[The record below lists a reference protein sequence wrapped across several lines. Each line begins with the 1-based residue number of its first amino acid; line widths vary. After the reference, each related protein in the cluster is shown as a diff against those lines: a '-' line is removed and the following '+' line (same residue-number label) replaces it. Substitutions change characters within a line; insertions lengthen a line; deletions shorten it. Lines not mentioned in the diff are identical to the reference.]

1 MKLSSVYSSL
11 LAATLST
18 LGVATILID
27 PISSTVLVNDT
38 LDITWSADQDYNLE
52 LHFIQQGQGNV
63 AWTSIQTIFSDRE
76 EARGNSSYNWTV
88 PSVAPSG
95 AYALWLSGQ
104 GIPNDRSGYAN
115 ITNWFKV
122 EGGHEEASSG
132 HEEGSSAHA
141 MSTGQ
146 IAGVV
151 VGIAMVVTLI
161 AAAVLVL
168 RRRAPR
174 KAPRV
179 TLVEAHPR
187 ESFDSIM
194 DEKAEAKLAMRQVDV

>member
-1 MKLSSVYSSL
+1 MLLKLMTYYHSS
-11 LAATLST
+11 
-18 LGVATILID
+18 
-27 PISSTVLVNDT
+27 
-38 LDITWSADQDYNLE
+38 
-52 LHFIQQGQGNV
+52 
-63 AWTSIQTIFSDRE
+63 
-76 EARGNSSYNWTV
+76 
-88 PSVAPSG
+88 
-95 AYALWLSGQ
+95 YALWLSGQ

-194 DEKAEAKLAMRQVDV
+194 DEKAEAKLAMRQVDVWEAEGTVWCVHGQIIDQDITDDLIQGQREDAIEFLGVPGTVYWGLKG